1 MPIAFSCP
9 YCGNA
14 TQVSEQYAGQSGPC
28 SRCGK
33 TITIPSAGMP
43 QSPQGFGRPTSLPSI
58 PTPSFQD
65 YPRPGMAPPT
75 SGGGGGMKVALIIL
89 SVLLVGALMCG
100 GIAVALLL
108 PAVQSARSAAR
119 GASSS
124 NNLRQITIAIHNY
137 HDTFNR
143 LPPAVVKDS
152 NGKPLYSGYVL
163 LLPFLEQQHIFSQW
177 KTDEPWDSPNN
188 LPLSQ
193 QVIPLFRNPAIP
205 QTMPGQCD
213 YPLVGGP
220 GSILDPDNPSKNFAD
235 VTDGLSNSIFVIEGM
250 PSGSWAQPNP
260 WTTGMP
266 FYKWGSGRGPS
277 VGMGDGSVQRLDANV
292 PTETLRAL
300 ETRAG
305 NEPVSL

>member
-1 MPIAFSCP
+1 
-9 YCGNA
+9 
-14 TQVSEQYAGQSGPC
+14 
-28 SRCGK
+28 
-33 TITIPSAGMP
+33 
-43 QSPQGFGRPTSLPSI
+43 
-58 PTPSFQD
+58 
-65 YPRPGMAPPT
+65 
-75 SGGGGGMKVALIIL
+75 
-89 SVLLVGALMCG
+89 MCG

-108 PAVQSARSAAR
+108 PAIQSARSAAR
-119 GASSS
+119 GAASS
-124 NNLRQITIAIHNY
+124 NNLRQIAIALHNY
-137 HDTFNR
+137 EDTYKQ

-163 LLPFLEQQHIFSQW
+163 LLPFLEQQPIFDQW
-177 KTDEPWDSPNN
+177 KSDEPWDSPNN

-193 QVIPLFRNPAIP
+193 QVLPLFRNPAIP

-220 GSILDPDNPSKNFAD
+220 GSILDPDARSRRFSD
-235 VTDGLSNSIFVIEGM
+235 VSDGLSNSIFVIEGM

-292 PTETLRAL
+292 PSETLRAL